1 MIYQLQEAIRNFKKE
16 PYFESEA
23 KIVSKN
29 GRFIGK
35 MDPKK
40 SFKTSEELVKEI
52 ERLGAHLGKQP
63 GKILDVSKKRNSSA
77 VHVYFLYQVCSRK

>member
-1 MIYQLQEAIRNFKKE
+1 
-16 PYFESEA
+16 
-23 KIVSKN
+23 
-29 GRFIGK
+29 

-63 GKILDVSKKRNSSA
+63 GKILDVSKRETAQQSTFIFSIKFAVENESVDESKRKSD
-77 VHVYFLYQVCSRK
+77 SRCCPRII